1 MKTYVALL
9 RGLNVGGNH
18 KVSMSDLKVLFS
30 LTYENV
36 ETHGNTGVVFFD
48 SKNKVDRVKLETDL
62 EKTFGFPIAV
72 YILSAEEVFALE
84 PNLPIG
90 WNEDKEWRHNILFLL
105 NDVRAEQICPDLS
118 LYDTELDHISII
130 DNTIFWS
137 TNFTTRQ
144 LYYKS
149 AYRKVLAHPNY
160 PDTTIRN
167 GNTFAKMIQIL
178 KKREGESR
186 LKGDK

>member
-9 RGLNVGGNH
+9 RGLNVGGKH

-30 LTYENV
+30 HTYENV

-48 SKNKVDRVKLETDL
+48 SKNKVDRVKLETNL
-62 EKTFGFPIAV
+62 EETFGFPIAV
-72 YILSAEEVFALE
+72 YILSSEEVFALE
-84 PNLPIG
+84 PKLPIG

-105 NDVRAEQICPDLS
+105 NDVTSDKICPDLS
-118 LYDTELDHISII
+118 LYDTDLDRITIV

-160 PDTTIRN
+160 PDMTIRN

-178 KKREGESR
+178 KRRDTESR
-186 LKGDK
+186 YKGEK